1 MCLQTSECVFAQ
13 NSFQE
18 HRVNPAKAVQ
28 TAHTFS
34 PEPPFPTLVMPLFH
48 TYYSGAHAESH
59 AQIMSISP
67 FSRSDSEH
75 SVYIEKILHIHKPV
89 FARGGSH
96 ARLIGSAQNK
106 KSPRMKTTSKAPAR
120 SGLPRPKLLRFSRA
134 RHIVMQARLSSNLRL
149 PSNRDRWNSAP
160 NDMQT
165 SVTGIQNGRQN
176 RAVRAKTE
184 RPSQMKQ
191 PRG

>member
-1 MCLQTSECVFAQ
+1 
-13 NSFQE
+13 
-18 HRVNPAKAVQ
+18 
-28 TAHTFS
+28 
-34 PEPPFPTLVMPLFH
+34 
-48 TYYSGAHAESH
+48 
-59 AQIMSISP
+59 
-67 FSRSDSEH
+67 
-75 SVYIEKILHIHKPV
+75 
-89 FARGGSH
+89 
-96 ARLIGSAQNK
+96 
-106 KSPRMKTTSKAPAR
+106 MKTTSKAPAR
-120 SGLPRPKLLRFSRA
+120 SGLPRPKLLRFSRT

-176 RAVRAKTE
+176 RAVHAKTE